1 MTRGML
7 VTVLWRLDG
16 KPAAA
21 AAGRFADVAAAAYYA
36 EAVAWASENGVVNG
50 IDAAHFAPE
59 NEVTREQIAA
69 ILYRY
74 AEKKGMNTQ
83 NRADLSVFPD
93 AAQVSAYAKDALA
106 FCAEHAILEAD
117 RTDLKPGEAIC
128 RCEVAQMVWNL
139 LAAAGEV

>member
-1 MTRGML
+1 M
-7 VTVLWRLDG
+7 
-16 KPAAA
+16 
-21 AAGRFADVAAAAYYA
+21 
-36 EAVAWASENGVVNG
+36 AWASENGVVNG

-106 FCAEHAILEAD
+106 WANAEGLVKGMAQSGRDYLAPQGHATRAQVATILA
-117 RTDLKPGEAIC
+117 RY
-128 RCEVAQMVWNL
+128 AQGIMQ
-139 LAAAGEV
+139 